1 MRELRNIKTSFESYQ
16 KLIDLYQAYKNSIFE
31 EIKLDLYQWF
41 AANMS
46 SALGGVLDKIAEN
59 LNEVTFKNISENI
72 KTILL
77 ENDFL
82 SYYGFNRIMDSNN
95 TTIKFLKL
103 KPTDGKYFNL
113 YVANELLSRPELPCI
128 SLPLKKKMTEA
139 IYEIFVNAQIHSE
152 TKNIYTCGQF
162 YPQKNIIE
170 FTITDTGIGFKNR
183 INQRFKKNLTS
194 TQAIQWAT
202 NDRHTTKIG
211 VSGGLGLA
219 LLKEFIEKNK
229 GKLQIISDDG
239 FYQFDSNG
247 EDIKLFHGAF
257 PGSIVNLQFRTDDVS
272 TYTLADEVRLD
283 DIF

>member
-1 MRELRNIKTSFESYQ
+1 MRELRNIDTSFESYQ
-16 KLIDLYQAYKNSIFE
+16 KLIDLYQVYKDSIFE
-31 EIKLDLYQWF
+31 EIELDLYQWF

-59 LNEVTFKNISENI
+59 LNEVKFKNISENI

-77 ENDFL
+77 KNDFL

-113 YVANELLSRPELPCI
+113 YVVNELLSRPELPYI
-128 SLPLKKKMTEA
+128 SLPLKRKMTEA

-219 LLKEFIEKNK
+219 LLKEFIKNNK

-239 FYQFDSNG
+239 FYQFDSKG
-247 EDIKLFHGAF
+247 EDIKLFHGSF
-257 PGSIVNLQFRTDDVS
+257 PGSIVNLQFRTDDES
-272 TYTLADEVRLD
+272 TYTLTDEVKLD

>member
-1 MRELRNIKTSFESYQ
+1 MRELRNINTSFESYQ
-16 KLIDLYQAYKNSIFE
+16 KLIDLYQVYKDSIFE
-31 EIKLDLYQWF
+31 EIELDLYQWF

-59 LNEVTFKNISENI
+59 LNEVTFKNISEDI

-77 ENDFL
+77 KNDFL
-82 SYYGFNRIMDSNN
+82 SYYGFDRIMDSNN

-113 YVANELLSRPELPCI
+113 YVANELLSCPELPCI

-162 YPQKNIIE
+162 YPKKNIIE

-219 LLKEFIEKNK
+219 LLKEFIEKNR
-229 GKLQIISDDG
+229 GKIQIISDDG
-239 FYQFDSNG
+239 FYQFDSKG
-247 EDIKLFHGAF
+247 EDIKLFHGSF

>member
-1 MRELRNIKTSFESYQ
+1 MRELRNIDTSFESYQ
-16 KLIDLYQAYKNSIFE
+16 KLIDLYQVYKDSIFE
-31 EIKLDLYQWF
+31 EIELDLYQWF

-59 LNEVTFKNISENI
+59 LNEVKFKNISENI

-77 ENDFL
+77 KNDFL

-113 YVANELLSRPELPCI
+113 YVVNELLSRPELPYI
-128 SLPLKKKMTEA
+128 SLPLKRKMTEA

-219 LLKEFIEKNK
+219 LLKEFIKNNK

-239 FYQFDSNG
+239 FYQFDSKG
-247 EDIKLFHGAF
+247 EDIKLFHGSF

-272 TYTLADEVRLD
+272 TYTLTDEVKLD